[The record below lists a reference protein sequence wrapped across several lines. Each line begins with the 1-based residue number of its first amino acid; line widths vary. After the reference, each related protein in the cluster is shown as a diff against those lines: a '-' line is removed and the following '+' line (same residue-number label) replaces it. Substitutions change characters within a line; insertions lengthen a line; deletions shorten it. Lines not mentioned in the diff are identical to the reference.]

1 MACGPRSGVE
11 TPKAGGAV
19 PEKERKAVNSMRFV
33 MQAGVLAVVAVGV
46 GACNVEI
53 HNWSQ
58 AHYERT
64 VELQQAMADGG
75 TLGVSTAS
83 GSIDVAGQAVS
94 DIRIL
99 ATIRGQAPTEDEAR
113 ELAEATEIRIEP
125 SGDRVTIK
133 ADTPKQGNGRS
144 VSVSYDIV
152 VPIRT
157 SVECHSASG
166 GIQAT
171 GLQGS
176 VRADTASGSVTC
188 ENLRA
193 GDVNIRSTSGAVR
206 FSDGSEIGSCEM
218 HTSSGRAQAERV
230 QANRVRIGST
240 SGSVEVKGARA
251 QSIEMRGVSGR
262 VEGRDIDCSNFSA
275 ESTSGSVSVEF
286 APSAPGDLTA
296 TLSSISGNVNVMP
309 PRGFGGRV
317 ELSTTSGS
325 VQSEHLAITIQGRVS
340 AKHISGTIG
349 SGNGSLTARTTSGS
363 VHVR

>member
-1 MACGPRSGVE
+1 MR
-11 TPKAGGAV
+11 
-19 PEKERKAVNSMRFV
+19 SMRSV
-33 MQAGVLAVVAVGV
+33 MQACVLIAVATGV
-46 GACNVEI
+46 GACNVEV
-53 HNWSQ
+53 HNWSR
-58 AHYERT
+58 AHHERT
-64 VELQQAMADGG
+64 VELQEAMADGAS
-75 TLGVSTAS
+75 LMVSTAS
-83 GSIDVAGQAVS
+83 GSIDVSGQAVS
-94 DIRIL
+94 EIRIV

-113 ELAEATEIRIEP
+113 ELAEATEIRIER
-125 SGDRVTIK
+125 SGGRVAIK
-133 ADTPKQGNGRS
+133 ADTPRQGNGRS

-152 VPIRT
+152 VPTRT

-166 GIQAT
+166 SIRAA

-206 FSDGSEIGSCEM
+206 FSDGAEIGSCEM

-230 QANRVRIGST
+230 QAERIRIGST
-240 SGSVEVKGARA
+240 SGSVELKGARA

-262 VEGRDIDCSNFSA
+262 VEGRDIDCPTFSA

-296 TLSSISGNVNVMP
+296 TLSSISGGVSVAL
-309 PRGFGGRV
+309 PRDFGGRV

-349 SGNGSLTARTTSGS
+349 SGNGSLTLRTTSGS
-363 VHVR
+363 VRVR